1 MLQLDTLFKHVYT
14 NMPFYRNRLEAA
26 GFTPNQPLTADKF
39 RLIPPVIRRFVVE
52 KSLHG
57 EFERKLTEAVA
68 SLRLGPPEDESTDIG
83 PLISLRH
90 QARVRQAILQAQ
102 AAGARI
108 LIGGDA
114 PEGKEHGCWLQPALL
129 TGACADSAIVRDETF
144 GPVAVIQQAKDL
156 VDAIRI
162 ANCVPHGLVAGLV
175 GGDATDEARF
185 LASIQAG
192 IIKLGPG
199 ALPVHPDAP
208 FGGWKASGIGL
219 PEHGYWDRE
228 FYARPQVVYH

>member
-1 MLQLDTLFKHVYT
+1 VLPGTHLDAA
-14 NMPFYRNRLEAA
+14 MEALA
-26 GFTPNQPLTADKF
+26 KSAFSYSGQRCTA
-39 RLIPPVIRRFVVE
+39 IRRFIVE
-52 KSLHG
+52 KSLYA

-68 SLRLGPPEDESTDIG
+68 ALRVGPPEDAATDIG
-83 PLISLRH
+83 PLISRRH
-90 QARVRQAILQAQ
+90 QARVRQAIVQAL
-102 AAGARI
+102 AGGARI
-108 LIGGDA
+108 LIGGEV
-114 PEGKEHGCWLQPALL
+114 PEGKEQGCWLRPALL
-129 TGACADSAIVRDETF
+129 AGASADSSIVRDETF
-144 GPVAVIQQAKDL
+144 GPVAVIQQAQDL
-156 VDAIRI
+156 EDAIRI

-175 GGDATDEARF
+175 GGDAADEARF

-228 FYARPQVVYH
+228 FYARPQVVYR